1 MSKLD
6 KTKENIGVTN
16 LDEKTKK
23 QLFNK
28 FVESGGQVMTEK
40 KQSGFKDFDREKQ
53 KQFKQKI
60 DTHKEKIQKT
70 SPSSAAGKK
79 PQAAAQQ
86 QKVRVQAVQPRSSGL
101 FGGWINRTII
111 RFKLLFMGVTD
122 FWGGYYKTGFIEKF
136 NTEYKSAMLEIQMIY
151 LDLFKQTPKTGKQI
165 IDELDSLKPL
175 YFELIEMISSIYDR
189 SQFMLITQAYE
200 EFPDIAQRISDY
212 RDFFTALFKKLYIL
226 RAYSTALL
234 DAFERA
240 INSQMALEKNKASVY
255 SAKRKK
261 IRNDIYILYN
271 RLFPRLYWLFCSY
284 QGTVIPFNDP
294 SIEKMLGITMD
305 DKPGKRVKG
314 AQVTE
319 VEVPLPGDAAVKADE
334 AKKQETLPEH
344 IRRGMEMMFG
354 LDMKKLRAE
363 YDPGNVFKFVK
374 DNDKILMTNL
384 LLREF
389 DREYSLILTTN
400 KIKYNV
406 TYGAAGKMDYRVQLS
421 DLYNELRDC
430 IESLKQYAD
439 NLEAYEKARLDKPIN
454 NAQYIEYSKKLTI
467 LEKSRR
473 TIGSQA
479 RMTVAAFMDRVSAL
493 LKLLIDDMNDA
504 LAIVANPQDVLAF
517 ESDIEGAK
525 KLSGRKVYESIYLTY
540 CYASA
545 LSSRLVPGGDLSG
558 EMELGEPE
566 QPRPD
571 QQPQQSSPGA
581 PNAAPAPAQ
590 VKKEE
595 PVKEE
600 KKSVME
606 ELDDL
611 F

>member
-1 MSKLD
+1 MSKID

-28 FVESGGQVMTEK
+28 FVESGGQVMSEK
-40 KQSGFKDFDREKQ
+40 RQSGFKDFDREKQ
-53 KQFKQKI
+53 RQFKQKI
-60 DTHKEKIQKT
+60 DTHKEKIQKIT
-70 SPSSAAGKK
+70 PVAAGKK

-86 QKVRVQAVQPRSSGL
+86 QKVRVQATQARGAGA
-101 FGGWINRTII
+101 FGNWVNRTII
-111 RFKLLFMGVTD
+111 RFRLLFMGVTD

-200 EFPDIAQRISDY
+200 EFPDIAQKISDY
-212 RDFFTALFKKLYIL
+212 RDFFTGLFKKLYIL
-226 RAYSTALL
+226 RAYSTTIL

-240 INSQMALEKNKASVY
+240 INSQMNIEKNKASVY
-255 SAKRKK
+255 STKRKK
-261 IRNDIYILYN
+261 IRNDIYVIYN
-271 RLFPRLYWLFCSY
+271 KLFPRLFWLFCSY
-284 QGTVIPFNDP
+284 QGTAIPFNDP
-294 SIEKMLGITMD
+294 SIEKLLGITLE

-314 AQVTE
+314 AQITE

-334 AKKQETLPEH
+334 ARKEEVLPEH
-344 IRRGMEMMFG
+344 IRRGLEMMYG
-354 LDMKKLRAE
+354 LDMKKLRTD

-389 DREYSLILTTN
+389 DSEYSLILTTN

-421 DLYNELRDC
+421 DLYNDLRSC

-454 NAQYIEYSKKLTI
+454 NAQYIEYSKKLTA
-467 LEKSRR
+467 LEKGRR
-473 TIGSQA
+473 NIGSQA
-479 RMTVAAFMDRVSAL
+479 RMTVASFMDRVSVQ
-493 LKLLIDDMNDA
+493 LKLLIDDMNGTMT
-504 LAIVANPQDVLAF
+504 IVANPQDVLTF
-517 ESDIEGAK
+517 ESDIEGSK
-525 KLSGRKVYESIYLTY
+525 KLSGKKVYESIYQTY
-540 CYASA
+540 CYASG
-545 LSSRLVPGGDLSG
+545 LSYRLVPGGDLSG
-558 EMELGEPE
+558 EMEQSEKE
-566 QPRPD
+566 QTQPY
-571 QQPQQSSPGA
+571 PQQQESPQTV
-581 PNAAPAPAQ
+581 PSPPPAAAKAKPEKPAG
-590 VKKEE
+590 EE
-595 PVKEE
+595 S
-600 KKSVME
+600 KSVIE